1 MARHPHLWFCARR
14 GERNRNMTAWI
25 VVLIVIGVIIVLAL
39 IGFLLVLPDLRRY
52 RRIRSM

>member
-1 MARHPHLWFCARR
+1 
-14 GERNRNMTAWI
+14 MTAWI

-39 IGFLLVLPDLRRY
+39 IGFLLVLPDIRRY